1 MKQFYFRFAR
11 LGPCPLLV
19 LSLTVIAA
27 FALAACG
34 VKGSPQAPT
43 AKNTFSWLYA
53 DAAIR
58 NDCISVSGRLQGEYD
73 NLDSLRFELEPTGNI
88 EDCVGCPF
96 RPLEMEL
103 IYASDINMSP
113 DGEISLLYCPE
124 QKSHLYRWRLIAT
137 NKYRTLPNAVTPV
150 LFLEDPAGPLPWN

>member
-1 MKQFYFRFAR
+1 MRQFFKFSINRR
-11 LGPCPLLV
+11 KLLPALALTIGVV
-19 LSLTVIAA
+19 L
-27 FALAACG
+27 ALAACG
-34 VKGSPQAPT
+34 VKGSPKAPT

-58 NDCISVSGRLQGEYD
+58 NDCISVTGRLQGEYD

-96 RPLEMEL
+96 RPLEMEV

-137 NKYRTLPNAVTPV
+137 NRFPTLPNAVTPV
-150 LFLEDPAGPLPWN
+150 LTLEDPAGPLPWN